1 MARDIAYRW
10 HKMNSAREAVFVKE
24 GQTGDSANDWEKE
37 VRTSLNSNNVE
48 CWTSGTSEDICS
60 RSFKKE
66 EKKLCSEAAKGQ
78 LQPHRPTCFSSAHQ
92 DYNIWLHNIANTH
105 ADKSPY
111 ATMQTIPPKG
121 LFSLRDVQRGAAKK
135 TGSATSLSLH
145 HDAYQHASSRI
156 LALHYAL
163 KIDFLSCLLAVPAR
177 IGCHHF
183 SCYYRIL
190 EHKRREKCAAC
201 PGEIKNEQEEILWW
215 LTWQDHSV
223 CLCDCCGKLKTF
235 LL

>member
-24 GQTGDSANDWEKE
+24 GQTGDSANAWEKE

-135 TGSATSLSLH
+135 TGSATV
-145 HDAYQHASSRI
+145 ASSRRI
-156 LALHYAL
+156 PACIISYLGSTLRTENWFP
-163 KIDFLSCLLAVPAR
+163 FLSPCCACQDRMSPLQLLLSNPWA
-177 IGCHHF
+177 
-183 SCYYRIL
+183 
-190 EHKRREKCAAC
+190 
-201 PGEIKNEQEEILWW
+201 
-215 LTWQDHSV
+215 
-223 CLCDCCGKLKTF
+223 
-235 LL
+235 